1 MNLPRQ
7 SFISFTVQPGTHSN
21 NNRNGA
27 AHHTDFSTA
36 RLKSRLSVE
45 INFIMCVGRGD
56 ETEYKLPR
64 FKHADGPGCGGPAA
78 LCWGGTS
85 SLSAAKQE
93 GFQSW
98 LGAMELPVETDC
110 GGRAQGRCV
119 SRPELESSHPPPLV
133 VFLTLFSSLPGYVA
147 AKAKVYKFL
156 SLPPA
161 HCSRFRGFD
170 DHSLPPGI
178 LFEGIARL
186 GTRPCLLFSILD
198 PGKMKLCSLP
208 AWKGLSSWFSLSG
221 MGSCH

>member
-1 MNLPRQ
+1 MKQ
-7 SFISFTVQPGTHSN
+7 SINYPGS
-21 NNRNGA
+21 
-27 AHHTDFSTA
+27 ST
-36 RLKSRLSVE
+36 LT
-45 INFIMCVGRGD
+45 GRGV
-56 ETEYKLPR
+56 EPRLPC
-64 FKHADGPGCGGPAA
+64 AGGI
-78 LCWGGTS
+78 S

-110 GGRAQGRCV
+110 GGRAEGRCV
-119 SRPELESSHPPPLV
+119 SRPEPECSHPPPLV

-147 AKAKVYKFL
+147 AEAKVYKFL

-178 LFEGIARL
+178 LFEGIAPL

-198 PGKMKLCSLP
+198 PGKAKPCYLP
-208 AWKGLSSWFSLSG
+208 PWKGLGSRFSLSG